1 MIRKL
6 QVIFIFSLVT
16 LMLVSSCGLTKP
28 PVTAV
33 LPTAT
38 ANPPTTTA
46 EPPKEPKI
54 LFIGDSY
61 TSMFRGLDEH
71 MIGLAASNNP
81 PLIIEADKVTFGNTS
96 LWGHWVGPKAVPAI
110 QKGGWTVVVL
120 QDDLE
125 YYDYDVEPF
134 YEYHHNFYEEIKKI
148 GAETVLYLTWKQE
161 GTDPINVEKMDN
173 AYANIS
179 AELGVKVAP
188 VGPAWRRAIAERPD
202 LDLYEGDRSHPSIA
216 GTYLA
221 TAVLYATIFDTSPE
235 GLPFVPT
242 DLIEEDS
249 PFYKEWKLSEGDIAF
264 LQQIAWQSV
273 VDYQN
278 ENK

>member
-1 MIRKL
+1 MIRIQAVAL
-6 QVIFIFSLVT
+6 LSLAALLFT
-16 LMLVSSCGLTKP
+16 GACGPTELPETE
-28 PVTAV
+28 VF
-33 LPTAT
+33 PTAT
-38 ANPPTTTA
+38 AFPPTATA

-61 TSMFRGLDEH
+61 TAMFRGLDEH
-71 MIGLAASNNP
+71 VIGLAASSDP
-81 PLIIEADKVTFGNTS
+81 PLIVEADRVTFGNTS
-96 LWGHWVGPKAVPAI
+96 LWGHWVGPKAVAAI
-110 QKGGWTVVVL
+110 QKGDWTVVVL

-134 YEYHHNFYEEIKKI
+134 YEYHRNFYEEIEKI

-161 GTDPINVEKMDN
+161 GTDPMNIEKMEN

-188 VGPAWRRAIAERPD
+188 VGPAWRMALAERPD
-202 LDLYEGDRSHPSIA
+202 LDLYEEDRSHPNIA

-235 GLPFVPT
+235 GLPFMPSE
-242 DLIEEDS
+242 LIGGEES
-249 PFYKEWKLSEGDIAF
+249 PLYDKWKMSAEGIAF
-264 LQQIAWQSV
+264 LQEIAWQAV
-273 VDYQN
+273 IDYQN
-278 ENK
+278 K